1 MKTFDPRLIRSMK
14 RYVETFFP
22 TISDPLKKETHE
34 YSVGYSRG
42 QLNNIR
48 TYIIYLDKNDDIVI
62 KEHIFSSPAFSAR
75 FYVLESLEPMYN
87 LFGEEAFEEYF
98 RQVHDIDIS
107 RPMGFN
113 SNWHF
118 EEF

>member
-62 KEHIFSSPAFSAR
+62 TEHLFSSPVFSAR

-87 LFGEEAFEEYF
+87 MFGEETFEEYF
-98 RQVHDIDIS
+98 RQVHGIDIS
-107 RPMGFN
+107 EKNGFKY
-113 SNWHF
+113 NWLF
-118 EEF
+118 DEF